1 MFESCENKA
10 WKKFRSVRDL
20 NPWPLRCSAL
30 PTELT
35 SQLGPGHYVGS
46 IIWNSLT
53 QVSRSL
59 FHFYC
64 FHPSNLKARS
74 LWDKCG
80 KTLDFSLRKIMLKE
94 IWAWMETSCNR
105 FGYQTPTWT
114 MKSPALHQNKNFY
127 SWFFQMEKSSTVN
140 GNNQVILAQN
150 WNFIRVPYYYAGS
163 AFHPPPEDLR
173 RAGER
178 FVLSGCQCYTP
189 YRQMP
194 SNFPW
199 AIKDSSRIA
208 DNEVLL
214 AR

>member
-1 MFESCENKA
+1 
-10 WKKFRSVRDL
+10 
-20 NPWPLRCSAL
+20 
-30 PTELT
+30 
-35 SQLGPGHYVGS
+35 
-46 IIWNSLT
+46 
-53 QVSRSL
+53 
-59 FHFYC
+59 
-64 FHPSNLKARS
+64 
-74 LWDKCG
+74 
-80 KTLDFSLRKIMLKE
+80 
-94 IWAWMETSCNR
+94 
-105 FGYQTPTWT
+105 
-114 MKSPALHQNKNFY
+114 
-127 SWFFQMEKSSTVN
+127 MEKSSTVN

-150 WNFIRVPYYYAGS
+150 CNFIRVPYYYAGS
-163 AFHPPPEDLR
+163 VFHPPREDLR